1 MAAKTSR
8 KPKRKAPKYHRLT
21 REQRIIIET
30 LRKEGYSIRP
40 IAVRLGV
47 SPATVSRKLRR
58 NRSKK
63 GYRNR
68 KADAMARHRARQK
81 AGKRRKLTEQMWS
94 YAMEKVRLGWS
105 FAMACGRA
113 GRDGVEMVCAEA
125 LYKEYYRRQK
135 LVAEGKSQ
143 QKLPPL
149 PKSHRKR
156 HKHGRSR
163 KEAGRGHIPGRVD
176 ISERPESV
184 ESRARGGHFEGDL
197 INGLHGTGNL
207 VTLAERMTRFT
218 FFDYVESKES
228 EAVMEVVL
236 KLLGPLPPDLLKTLT
251 FDNGKEF
258 ARFRVLEALGLK
270 VYFARPRGLAHPAA
284 RPAPPAPPPDALR
297 PALRATCRAS
307 TRRKNGLSGEPGGA
321 TIPPIH
327 TEAPAWA
334 GYAAGVALAS
344 CCREVLSVRRMKMKN
359 NSADVAQKS
368 KLGCEQRAGLCSTEV
383 LVLLNAIK
391 KAKEEENARFDD
403 RMKNAI
409 EEIEEK
415 SRFRTR
421 VYFAAASVVV
431 GILGYFATAGISCV
445 VRDKVNAEFDKYT
458 KQQIDLRIASLSS
471 ELHGRIVECTNAV
484 GRLDR
489 QLHLLHLNSLAL
501 GGDLNA
507 YETIKKI
514 AQNDKAAQ
522 NCLSAV
528 DAYFASLFHRLGPN
542 YCMNEMNWDYR
553 KVEMPL
559 EEKLRRINEDS
570 ELSKENLNLL
580 IGIVADHNNG
590 RKFAGLL
597 VRKMK
602 CCTNLFDRTTL
613 IDCLHALF
621 ENCPRTPDVEKVS
634 RWWEENGMSVQPEG
648 AEYE

>member
-156 HKHGRSR
+156 HKRGRSS

-258 ARFRVLEALGLK
+258 ARFRGLEALGLK
-270 VYFARPRGLAHPAA
+270 VYFARPYHSWERGTNEN
-284 RPAPPAPPPDALR
+284 RNGII
-297 PALRATCRAS
+297 
-307 TRRKNGLSGEPGGA
+307 RKVLPKGTAFNDL
-321 TIPPIH
+321 
-327 TEAPAWA
+327 TE
-334 GYAAGVALAS
+334 
-344 CCREVLSVRRMKMKN
+344 
-359 NSADVAQKS
+359 
-368 KLGCEQRAGLCSTEV
+368 EQRRRIDYLLNDRPMRCLNWRTPREAFAR
-383 LVLLNAIK
+383 LVL
-391 KAKEEENARFDD
+391 
-403 RMKNAI
+403 
-409 EEIEEK
+409 
-415 SRFRTR
+415 R
-421 VYFAAASVVV
+421 VLGAAVV
-431 GILGYFATAGISCV
+431 
-445 VRDKVNAEFDKYT
+445 
-458 KQQIDLRIASLSS
+458 
-471 ELHGRIVECTNAV
+471 
-484 GRLDR
+484 
-489 QLHLLHLNSLAL
+489 
-501 GGDLNA
+501 
-507 YETIKKI
+507 
-514 AQNDKAAQ
+514 
-522 NCLSAV
+522 
-528 DAYFASLFHRLGPN
+528 
-542 YCMNEMNWDYR
+542 
-553 KVEMPL
+553 
-559 EEKLRRINEDS
+559 
-570 ELSKENLNLL
+570 
-580 IGIVADHNNG
+580 
-590 RKFAGLL
+590 
-597 VRKMK
+597 
-602 CCTNLFDRTTL
+602 
-613 IDCLHALF
+613 
-621 ENCPRTPDVEKVS
+621 
-634 RWWEENGMSVQPEG
+634 
-648 AEYE
+648 